1 MSSLSDP
8 RGTAAAVLEAW
19 NRRLH
24 YYLGL
29 YFLLFIWLFSFTGL
43 LLNHPRWSLSRIPN
57 DANPA
62 YERPIEPPR
71 GGTDL
76 ERARDV
82 MRQLRLAGEI
92 DWPQAAQAQGRLD
105 FNIAYPKQATQV
117 RVDLARQRATVQ
129 QVDRSVWSGLRI
141 MHTFSGWRYTS
152 AGMSRDWIVTSVWVI
167 AMDALAAG
175 LLVMVFGS
183 YYMWWR
189 LKRIRTPGWVALAAG
204 WASCAFFVYGL
215 GFGG

>member
-8 RGTAAAVLEAW
+8 RRKAAAVLEAW

-71 GGTDL
+71 EVRTD
-76 ERARDV
+76 
-82 MRQLRLAGEI
+82 M
-92 DWPQAAQAQGRLD
+92 
-105 FNIAYPKQATQV
+105 
-117 RVDLARQRATVQ
+117 
-129 QVDRSVWSGLRI
+129 
-141 MHTFSGWRYTS
+141 
-152 AGMSRDWIVTSVWVI
+152 
-167 AMDALAAG
+167 
-175 LLVMVFGS
+175 
-183 YYMWWR
+183 
-189 LKRIRTPGWVALAAG
+189 
-204 WASCAFFVYGL
+204 
-215 GFGG
+215 